1 MLLHTCLYL
10 KIRLHI
16 YKIKEILE
24 LFFITIV
31 ELELERKLGFGY
43 LKIVY
48 VPFNTLFE
56 TSIS

>member
-16 YKIKEILE
+16 YKIKEFLE
-24 LFFITIV
+24 LWFITIV

-43 LKIVY
+43 LKIFY
-48 VPFNTLFE
+48 VPCNTLFDV
-56 TSIS
+56 